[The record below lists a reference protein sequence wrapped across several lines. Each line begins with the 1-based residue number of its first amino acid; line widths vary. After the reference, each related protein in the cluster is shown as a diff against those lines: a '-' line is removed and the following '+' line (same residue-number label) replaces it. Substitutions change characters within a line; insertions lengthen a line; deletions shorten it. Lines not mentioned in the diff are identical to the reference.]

1 MKFFNYNSN
10 NTAWYIYIDYEKRTP
25 YYIDSSGV
33 NIIVCRD
40 YKHVLDSFLVA
51 SHATGR
57 TFVADIPVNT
67 LGVRV
72 VSCLRDLEQ
81 LRPYLVRIHIDP
93 VGVVEKRKSIKNII
107 DILES
112 YNYKVEVYNSYNG
125 EPITI

>member
-1 MKFFNYNSN
+1 MKFFNYNSD

-51 SHATGR
+51 SRAIGR

-112 YNYKVEVYNSYNG
+112 YNYKVEVYNSSNG

>member
-1 MKFFNYNSN
+1 MNFFDYNPD
-10 NTAWYIYIDYEKRTP
+10 NTAWYIYIDYEKRIP
-25 YYIDSSGV
+25 YYIDKSGA

-51 SHATGR
+51 SHATGQ
-57 TFVADIPVNT
+57 TFVVDIPVST
-67 LGVRV
+67 LGLRV
-72 VSCLRDLEQ
+72 VSCLRDLKQ

-93 VGVVEKRKSIKNII
+93 VGVVEERKAIKNII

-112 YNYKVEVYNSYNG
+112 HNYKVEVYNSYNG

>member
-1 MKFFNYNSN
+1 MKFFNYNSD

-51 SHATGR
+51 SRATGR

-72 VSCLRDLEQ
+72 VSCLRDFEQ

-112 YNYKVEVYNSYNG
+112 YNYKVEVYNSSNG

>member
-1 MKFFNYNSN
+1 MKFFNYNSD

-51 SHATGR
+51 SRATGR
-57 TFVADIPVNT
+57 TFIVDIPVDT

-112 YNYKVEVYNSYNG
+112 YNYKVEVYNSSNG

>member
-1 MKFFNYNSN
+1 MKFFNYNSD

-25 YYIDSSGV
+25 HYIDSSGV

-40 YKHVLDSFLVA
+40 YKHVLDSFLFA

-112 YNYKVEVYNSYNG
+112 YNYKVEVYNSSNG

>member
-1 MKFFNYNSN
+1 MKFFDYNPD

-25 YYIDSSGV
+25 YYIDNSGV

-57 TFVADIPVNT
+57 TFIVDIPVDT

-72 VSCLRDLEQ
+72 VSCLRDSEQ

-112 YNYKVEVYNSYNG
+112 YNYKVEVYNSSNG